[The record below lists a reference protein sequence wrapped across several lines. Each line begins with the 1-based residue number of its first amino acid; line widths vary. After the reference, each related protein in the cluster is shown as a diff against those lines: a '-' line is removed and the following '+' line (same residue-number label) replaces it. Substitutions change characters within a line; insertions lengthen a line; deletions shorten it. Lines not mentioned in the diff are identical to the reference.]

1 MLIEFFSED
10 NIDQRKIDEV
20 VKTLKKGEVVVV
32 PTDTVYSFACDL
44 YNKKALE
51 KMARL
56 KGLKLNKANF
66 SLICNDLS
74 SLSDY
79 TKPLDR
85 RVYKI
90 MNKAL
95 PGPYTFILD
104 ASNLVPKLFGNN
116 KKDVGIRIPDN
127 NITRKI
133 VETLGNPLAVTSVH
147 DVDEIIDYTT
157 DPKAIEEQLGNDVAL
172 VVDAGYGKNVPS
184 TVVDCTGGDVE
195 VVREGVGEIFF

>member
-1 MLIEFFSED
+1 MLVEFYSNDNVDYKKIED
-10 NIDQRKIDEV
+10 IVKVLRKGDVI
-20 VKTLKKGEVVVV
+20 VV

-44 YNKKALE
+44 NNKKALE

-56 KGLKLNKANF
+56 KGLKLNKAHF

-79 TKPLDR
+79 TKPLER

-104 ASNLVPKLFGNN
+104 ANNTVPKLFGNN

-127 NITRKI
+127 NITRAI
-133 VETLGNPLAVTSVH
+133 VEQLGNPLAVTSVH

-157 DPKAIEEQLGNDVAL
+157 DPQAIEEQIGNDVAL
-172 VVDAGYGKNVPS
+172 VIDAGFGKNVPS
-184 TVVDCTGGDVE
+184 TIVDCTNGNIE
-195 VVREGVGEIFF
+195 VIREGEGEVFF

>member
-10 NIDQRKIDEV
+10 NVDKRKIDEV
-20 VKTLKKGEVVVV
+20 VKVLKKGVVVVV

-44 YNKKALE
+44 NNKKALE

-56 KGLKLNKANF
+56 KGLKLNKAHF
-66 SLICNDLS
+66 SLICHDLS

-184 TVVDCTGGDVE
+184 TVVDCTGGDIE
-195 VVREGVGEIFF
+195 VIREGVGEIFF

>member
-1 MLIEFFSED
+1 MLIEFFSSN
-10 NIDQRKIDEV
+10 NIDHRKINEIL
-20 VKTLKKGEVVVV
+20 KALKKGEVIVV

-44 YNKKALE
+44 TNKKALD

-56 KGLKLNKANF
+56 KDLKLKKANF
-66 SLICNDLS
+66 SLICNSLS

-79 TKPLDR
+79 TKPIDR

-116 KKDVGIRIPDN
+116 KKDIGIRIPDN
-127 NITRKI
+127 DIVREI
-133 VETLGNPLAVTSVH
+133 VEQLGNPLAVTSVH
-147 DVDEIIDYTT
+147 DVDSILDYTT
-157 DPKAIEEQLGNDVAL
+157 DPQAIEDQIGNDIAL
-172 VVDAGYGKNVPS
+172 VIDAGFGKNVPS
-184 TVVDCTGGDVE
+184 TIVDCTNGQIE
-195 VVREGVGEIFF
+195 VVREGIGEIFF